1 MTDQIRYMRENTDQ
15 GHSSLSYYTNNPDR
29 VGDIPGHFSNGHFVP
44 AESRRQST
52 QEDWDGQFAKV
63 HYEPASQPLN
73 RTTSIGMGQKQTSQ
87 FKDAHWVR
95 RSFLNFRKTS
105 ETVSRGRASG
115 ARYAYTDTTLG
126 GDIAINPQFQYT
138 RFADIKARQIAP
150 VGQGIGR
157 FYYEQIW
164 QNRHDIH
171 IRFGFQM
178 FANGFLFFSRWYDY
192 TSDRLSRTGR
202 APGWLYSIGKAAGWY
217 IAYSVPAF
225 VIGMHL
231 FKFAAAYM
239 GQSRYCYVKSGM
251 VTYWGV
257 VNNLV
262 NTVAANMAITLP
274 VSEQMQIDNTGFKAE
289 GKTGDNQ
296 SANWMK
302 EYVNTLPSI
311 YQQNSHDGGFTIDMM
326 KVATRAQRLHNMSNR
341 LLQERIANI
350 AEGWSA
356 QGGDGSAAVWLEK
369 NGDSAFV
376 AALNEA
382 GKERKLKSGEGW
394 GFDSAVKYLWSK
406 VKAYMS
412 DSDDHGQSTDV
423 RKDNEDNQKKAS
435 TDIDQAETTSGY
447 WGNKANGDVDES
459 LSDIISATLDN
470 GADWISFR
478 VNGTKSVSESFS
490 NSATESEIAGIFNN
504 FAKAR
509 QKMNFNFAGGSFL
522 GDGVKSLINTAMDG
536 VMGALNGMGLGGL
549 GGVITGAQIDIPK
562 QWDNSSVSLPRLS
575 YEIPLRTP
583 YGHPLAIFQSL
594 IVPTLCLVAGTAPIS
609 RGRNAFGS
617 PFYCEVYDRGAWQV
631 KMGCI
636 GSLSIT
642 RGVGNVP
649 WSRDRQPL
657 GIDISLEILDMS
669 TVMSVPIM
677 ARQGAVDLISD
688 IITPGK
694 VADDLSV
701 GSDTPIDDYLFALSG
716 MGLVEQIYNTN
727 RMSRSWGKYVRNW
740 QTAISAESISA
751 DLFNHT
757 PLSVFQFFHKG
768 TFRT

>member
-1 MTDQIRYMRENTDQ
+1 MVDQ
-15 GHSSLSYYTNNPDR
+15 TNKDER
-29 VGDIPGHFSNGHFVP
+29 VRDISGGFVNGQFIP
-44 AESRRQST
+44 AETRSQPT
-52 QEDWDGQFAKV
+52 TDPWDGIFRPV
-63 HYEPASQPLN
+63 EYNPSSQPLQQ
-73 RTTSIGMGQKQTSQ
+73 TSTLGNGQKDTSA
-87 FKDAHWVR
+87 FKDNHWVR
-95 RSFLNFRKTS
+95 RSFLNVRKTPES
-105 ETVSRGRASG
+105 ISRGRSSG

-126 GDIAINPQFQYT
+126 GDIAINPQPQYT

-171 IRFGFQM
+171 IRFGYQM
-178 FANGFLFFSRWYDY
+178 FTNGFLFFSRWYDY
-192 TSDRLSRTGR
+192 TADRLSRTGR
-202 APGWLYSIGKAAGWY
+202 APTWLYSIGRAAGWY

-225 VIGMHL
+225 AIGMHL

-251 VTYWGV
+251 VNYWGV

-274 VSEQMQIDNTGFKAE
+274 VSEQMQIDNTGYKGD
-289 GKTGDNQ
+289 GKNAGDAQ
-296 SANWMK
+296 SRNWMK
-302 EYVNTLPSI
+302 EYLNTLPSI
-311 YQQNSHDGGFTIDMM
+311 YQQSGWDGGFTIDMM

-350 AEGWSA
+350 AEGWAASG
-356 QGGDGSAAVWLEK
+356 QKGSAAEWLDKHADEH
-369 NGDSAFV
+369 FV
-376 AALNEA
+376 NALAEA
-382 GKERKLKSGEGW
+382 GKERKLKSG
-394 GFDSAVKYLWSK
+394 DSWSYENAVQYLWGR
-406 VKAYMS
+406 VRAYMS
-412 DSDDHGQSTDV
+412 ESNDHGQSTDV
-423 RKDNEDNQKKAS
+423 RTDSEANQKRPS
-435 TDIDQAETTSGY
+435 TDIEQAETTSGY
-447 WGNKANGDVDES
+447 WGNKANGDVDDN
-459 LSDIISATLDN
+459 LLDIVGASLDN

-478 VNGTKSVSESFS
+478 VSGTKSISESFS

-522 GDGVKSLINTAMDG
+522 GDGVKSIINAAMDG

-562 QWDNSSVSLPRLS
+562 QWENSSVSLPRLS
-575 YEIPLRTP
+575 YDIPLRVP
-583 YGHPLAIFQSL
+583 YGHPLAIFQG
-594 IVPTLCLVAGTAPIS
+594 IVVPTLCLVAGTAPLS
-609 RGRNAFGS
+609 RGRNAYGS
-617 PFYCEVYDRGAWQV
+617 PFYCEVYDRGSWQV

-657 GIDISLEILDMS
+657 GVDINLEILDMS
-669 TVMSVPIM
+669 TVMSVPITS
-677 ARQGAVDLISD
+677 RQGAFDLLGD
-688 IITPGK
+688 IIEPGK
-694 VADDLSV
+694 LADDLSV
-701 GSDTPIDDYLFALSG
+701 GTDTPIDDYLFALSG
-716 MGLVEQIYNTN
+716 MGLVEQLYNTN
-727 RMSRSWGKYVRNW
+727 RMSRAWGKYVRSW
-740 QTAISAESISA
+740 QTSISTESISA

-757 PLSVFQFFHKG
+757 PLAVFQIFYKSSL
-768 TFRT
+768 RT